1 METMDLTGVV
11 TDPIDAF
18 HELLST
24 LSGALDVRDVFQ
36 RLSTVVARIVAHDE
50 ANPALRTEDGAH
62 FRLYASTQEGEPE
75 LLCPD
80 EHSALCDP
88 LNARLFRDG
97 YGSERGFRSGLQ
109 VPVRVDGKPI
119 GGLMLLSH
127 RPDAFSARQLQL
139 AERVADYVAIAV
151 SHQRIAEAW
160 RPAAVQRGRA
170 AEPDRSGDIVR
181 AIGHR

>member
-1 METMDLTGVV
+1 MDLTGVV

-50 ANPALRTEDGAH
+50 ANLALRTEDGAH

-88 LNARLFRDG
+88 LNARLFHDG

-127 RPDAFSARQLQL
+127 RPAPRRASCRL
-139 AERVADYVAIAV
+139 
-151 SHQRIAEAW
+151 
-160 RPAAVQRGRA
+160 RGDCGV
-170 AEPDRSGDIVR
+170 PP
-181 AIGHR
+181 AIGGGWPSSGSRARSRSEP